1 MREGNRALKWGRWLV
16 LALVILLGLY
26 LASPLIALYDIASAV
41 ETKDAAAI
49 TERIDFPAL
58 KRSLTKQIVEEYFA
72 LTGTKPLLRSLGKRF
87 AVSVADPIVARLM
100 TVRAL
105 LDLLGKGD
113 AGKNANVP
121 VERAPFTSGSLTS
134 LWQVWL
140 DSDYLGRNFF
150 VYLPPKKSREEQFRV
165 NLRLTGWHW
174 RMVGLDLPE
183 DLKEHLAKELIKL
196 TKDRTNP

>member
-72 LTGTKPLLRSLGKRF
+72 LTGTKPLLRALGKRF

-121 VERAPFTSGSLTS
+121 VEAGSIH
-134 LWQVWL
+134 
-140 DSDYLGRNFF
+140 F
-150 VYLPPKKSREEQFRV
+150 
-165 NLRLTGWHW
+165 
-174 RMVGLDLPE
+174 M
-183 DLKEHLAKELIKL
+183 LAH
-196 TKDRTNP
+196 